1 MKAVLQ
7 KIPMWSK
14 WLAAVVGGLGAL
26 WIAIGWGADAYK
38 HFEKKEHHDEDIQIL
53 LQDIAER
60 DQKMQ
65 EQIANQKREDRIQRN
80 MRELQRLQ
88 RDLVGQKF
96 GSEAEKEFILAE
108 IQRLERAI
116 LCDQQ
121 GVCQ

>member
-1 MKAVLQ
+1 MKTVLQ

-14 WLAAVVGGLGAL
+14 WLAAVVAGLGAV
-26 WIAIGWGADAYK
+26 WVIIGWGADTYK
-38 HFEKKEHHDEDIQIL
+38 HFEKKEHHDQDIQIL

-65 EQIANQKREDRIQRN
+65 EQIANQIREDRIQRN

-121 GVCQ
+121 GVCR